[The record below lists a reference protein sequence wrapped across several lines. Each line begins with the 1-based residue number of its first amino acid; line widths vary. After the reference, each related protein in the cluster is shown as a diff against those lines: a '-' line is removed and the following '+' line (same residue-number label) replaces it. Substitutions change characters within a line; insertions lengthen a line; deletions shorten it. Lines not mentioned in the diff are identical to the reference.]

1 MTAVYP
7 TSAVQVA
14 VLTPV
19 GRGALAVVGV
29 AGPEAATMVDA
40 RFEAVGG
47 CVADRPDGAI
57 CFGRWRTAKSGAGE
71 DVVVV
76 RLAADRCEIH
86 CHGGRAA
93 AQAVIASLADR
104 GAAVVSWEAW
114 LRRGAVD
121 MRAADL
127 ARIAICRAGGPRA
140 ARILGRQIAGALD
153 REIDRIGNL
162 RAAGDEQAV
171 GAACDLLL
179 RASRVGLRLT
189 TPWRVAVVG
198 HVNAGKSS
206 LVNALAGHARSIV
219 SAVPG
224 TTRDLVA
231 TRIVLDGWEIE
242 LVDTAGLRPAAVA
255 DGVERAGIE
264 RTLAVQAEVDLV
276 LRVTALDQPDAPEA
290 GTAGRGRTAGT
301 GLAPLL
307 DVFAKADLPA
317 AGHHPRPVADDGR
330 TTVVT
335 SAVTGRGIDRLA
347 AAIVAA
353 VAPETTSTPDL
364 LAGAVPFTP
373 ELVDR
378 IQHLRGARGVSLP
391 EPRRPSD
398 RAGES

>member
-1 MTAVYP
+1 MHR
-7 TSAVQVA
+7 
-14 VLTPV
+14 
-19 GRGALAVVGV
+19 GRHAGRRPGAGSPS
-29 AGPEAATMVDA
+29 AGPAA
-40 RFEAVGG
+40 R
-47 CVADRPDGAI
+47 
-57 CFGRWRTAKSGAGE
+57 
-71 DVVVV
+71 
-76 RLAADRCEIH
+76 
-86 CHGGRAA
+86 
-93 AQAVIASLADR
+93 
-104 GAAVVSWEAW
+104 
-114 LRRGAVD
+114 
-121 MRAADL
+121 
-127 ARIAICRAGGPRA
+127 GPR
-140 ARILGRQIAGALD
+140 RILGRQIAGALD
-153 REIDRIGNL
+153 REIDRIGHL

-198 HVNAGKSS
+198 PVNAGKSS

-255 DGVERAGIE
+255 GGVERAGIE

-276 LRVTALDQPDAPEA
+276 LRVTAVDQPDAPEA
-290 GTAGRGRTAGT
+290 GTAARGGTAGI
-301 GLAPLL
+301 GLPPLI
-307 DVFAKADLPA
+307 DVIAKADLLAEGRHPA
-317 AGHHPRPVADDGR
+317 AMAGDARTLVPPVGTW

-335 SAVTGRGIDRLA
+335 SAVAGRGIDRLA

-353 VAPETTSTPDL
+353 VVPEATSAPDL

-378 IQHLRGARGVSLP
+378 IQHLCGAGGVSPP